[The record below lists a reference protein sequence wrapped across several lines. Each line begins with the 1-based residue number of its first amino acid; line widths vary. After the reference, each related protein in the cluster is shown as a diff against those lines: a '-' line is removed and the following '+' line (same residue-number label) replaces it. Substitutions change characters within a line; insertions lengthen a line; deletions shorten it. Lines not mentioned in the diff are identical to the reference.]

1 MSERTYGFGGEQRRE
16 RSSHDVGRG
25 SGERES
31 IMSKRNGSWTR
42 AGSMSDIEPG
52 GAKAVQL
59 GDEGRSVAL
68 FNVEGKIYATDNQC
82 PHMGYPLTRGVVRN
96 GILTCD
102 WHGRR
107 FDLAGG
113 GCFNNLC
120 DDLEVF
126 PVEVRDGEIWIQQM
140 DAAYRRKEEHLNLL
154 WEGLLRTDR
163 WTISKALALM
173 LRGRVPE
180 EEIAAVVV
188 RHFGRHI
195 ASSRGPDAS
204 RQIAELVNGLRVSAR
219 YDGEDRLI
227 ALGTAATSA
236 AGEAAE
242 RLEVVVLPDP
252 VTWERIEGWVRMFSA
267 NGQANRIE
275 RCLFTARAMGDQDRI
290 LPLLYECVSQPGF
303 LGHGDGLWCLGYLA
317 EIIEDF
323 GWDSSAELV
332 LNMGS
337 KMAGRGRAEPDL
349 HRRDAI
355 RKLSSLAATV
365 EEAAQR
371 TRADDELDED
381 GLVMALQSADVE
393 QSFDAMATA
402 VQSGVK
408 LERIITTCILLAA
421 DRMARTPVNVDG
433 GWACLSTE
441 LMLARSLRVA
451 LQVAGPKV
459 AIMGLFHVA
468 WQFFSDRWLN
478 IPGRPLSQMPAV
490 EAEHGKGST
499 SLDAV
504 CHSVS
509 TLDIQGVGPKVQAYL
524 TAGGDG
530 EQLLAELGRL
540 ILWNDTGV
548 QLLPTLGTIFD
559 EFANCRGSD
568 PAIGGGHPSRDQ
580 LLVGLARYATDVRTK
595 KEGSSSTTMAM
606 RFAQGRTT
614 VDAFDD

>member
-1 MSERTYGFGGEQRRE
+1 
-16 RSSHDVGRG
+16 
-25 SGERES
+25 
-31 IMSKRNGSWTR
+31 MSKQNGSWTR
-42 AGSMSDIEPG
+42 AGSMGDLEPG
-52 GAKAVQL
+52 DAKAVQL

-107 FDLAGG
+107 FDLDGG

-120 DDLEVF
+120 DNLEVF
-126 PVEVRDGEIWIQQM
+126 PVDVREGEIWIQQA
-140 DAAYRRKEEHLNLL
+140 DPEYRRKEEHLSLL
-154 WEGLLRTDR
+154 WEGLLRADR
-163 WTISKALALM
+163 WTISKAIALM

-180 EEIAAVVV
+180 EEIAAVVL

-204 RQIAELVNGLRVSAR
+204 RQVAELVNGLRVSQR

-275 RCLFTARAMGDQDRI
+275 RCLFTARARGDADRI
-290 LPLLYECVSQPGF
+290 LPLLYECVVQPSF
-303 LGHGDGLWCLGYLA
+303 LGHGDSLWCLGYLA

-337 KMAGRGRAEPDL
+337 KMAGRGRGEPDL
-349 HRRDAI
+349 HRRDGI
-355 RKLSSLAATV
+355 CKLSSLASLV
-365 EEAAQR
+365 EEAAGR
-371 TRADDELDED
+371 TREEVEFDED
-381 GLVMALQSADVE
+381 GLVAALQSADVE
-393 QSFDAMATA
+393 RSFDAMAAA

-433 GWACLSTE
+433 GWECLRTE

-451 LQVAGPKV
+451 LPVAGAKV

-468 WQFFSDRWLN
+468 WQFFTDRWLN
-478 IPGRPLSQMPAV
+478 IPGRPLSQAPPVDAG
-490 EAEHGKGST
+490 EAENGDA

-509 TLDIQGVGPKVQAYL
+509 TLDIQGVGPRVQAYL
-524 TAGGDG
+524 AAGGDG
-530 EQLLAELGRL
+530 EQLLTQLGRL

-548 QLLPTLGTIFD
+548 QLLPTLRTVFD
-559 EFANCRGSD
+559 EFANAQGSD
-568 PAIGGGHPSRDQ
+568 PATGGGHPSRDQ

-595 KEGSSSTTMAM
+595 KEGSSSTSMAM
-606 RFAQGRTT
+606 RFAEGRTT
-614 VDAFDD
+614 VDAFND